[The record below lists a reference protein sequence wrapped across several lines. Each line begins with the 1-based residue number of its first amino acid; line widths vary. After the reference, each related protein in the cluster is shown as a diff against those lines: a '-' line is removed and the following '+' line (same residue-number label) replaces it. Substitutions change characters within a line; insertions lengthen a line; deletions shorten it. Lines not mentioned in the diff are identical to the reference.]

1 MKSKYSFTLIE
12 LLVVI
17 AIIAILAA
25 ILLPALNSARE
36 RGRQASCINNVKQ
49 IGFGIQQYGN
59 ETNYLPMGAGWGIA
73 WTKKVAPYIGA
84 PMKDGGIDGEF
95 PVFACPSNSAP
106 AIGGADVKAATSKS
120 GLSYILNLYAI
131 HPNANSST
139 AAPRTF
145 SSLKNPSG
153 RYVLVEGNAGIV
165 DGANNGAR
173 WLCTY
178 GNDNANFKQLRFSHP
193 ITGNGTESVA
203 AAANTKGGGMV
214 IGFLDGHG
222 EHRIDPG
229 SSTTAQY
236 EWYVKENP

>member
-36 RGRQASCINNVKQ
+36 RGRSASCINNLKQ

-59 ETNYLPMGAGWGIA
+59 DTNFMPIGSGWGSA

-120 GLSYILNLYAI
+120 GLSYVLPLYGI
-131 HPNANSST
+131 HPNADSDT
-139 AAPRTF
+139 GTPRTF
-145 SSLKNPSG
+145 SSLQSPAN
-153 RYVLVEGNAGIV
+153 RYLILEGNAGIV
-165 DGANNGAR
+165 GGANNGSR

-178 GNDNANFKQLRFSHP
+178 GGDNNHFKQLRFSHP
-193 ITGNGTESVA
+193 TSGGGTESVA
-203 AAANTKGGGMV
+203 AAADVKGGGMN
-214 IGFLDGHG
+214 IGFMDGHA
-222 EHRIDPG
+222 ESKINVG
-229 SSTTAQY
+229 SSTTDPY
-236 EWYVKENP
+236 SWYKQVNP